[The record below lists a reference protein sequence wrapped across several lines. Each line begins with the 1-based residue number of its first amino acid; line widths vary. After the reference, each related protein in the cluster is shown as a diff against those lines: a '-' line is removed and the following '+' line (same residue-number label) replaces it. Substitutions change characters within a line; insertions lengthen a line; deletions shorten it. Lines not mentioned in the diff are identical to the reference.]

1 MLKKQEHINK
11 IINPKN
17 GNKNY
22 LDMFLSDKIQLK
34 VPVKTSRDII
44 WTNLYNRLQESG
56 NKNEG
61 KSRKI
66 NFSLKYQLSAAA
78 SIIILIGTF
87 YLFNFNKQVT
97 CITQSGEMKE
107 FILPDQSKVIL
118 NADSKLT
125 YKKSSWRNSREV
137 YLTGEAGFKVKKGSL
152 FTVNTSKGNVRV
164 LGTDFNVFARN
175 DDFKVSCFTGKVQ
188 VRLNENS
195 NSVILTQGLESQL
208 KNNQLSHPE
217 RFNIS
222 QVGKWQKGEFYYS
235 GERIKNVF
243 HEIER
248 QFNVKIITK
257 NIGNRY
263 YTGYFN
269 NKNLEDALE
278 MVCLPMNLE
287 YSFKDASTII
297 IKKRK

>member
-1 MLKKQEHINK
+1 MLKKQEHIDK
-11 IINPKN
+11 RINSKN
-17 GNKNY
+17 SNKNY
-22 LDMFLSDKIQLK
+22 LDMLLSDKIQLK

-44 WTNLYNRLQESG
+44 WENLYNQVQESG

-78 SIIILIGTF
+78 SIIILVGLF
-87 YLFNFNKQVT
+87 YLFNLNKQVI

-125 YKKSSWRNSREV
+125 YKKSVWNKSREV

-152 FTVNTSKGNVRV
+152 FTVNTNKGNVRV
-164 LGTDFNVFARN
+164 LGTSFNVFARN

-188 VRLNENS
+188 VQVKNSS
-195 NSVILTQGLESQL
+195 NSVILTQGLETQL
-208 KNNQLSHPE
+208 KNNQLSLPE

-222 QVGKWQKGEFYYS
+222 RVGKWQKGEFYYS
-235 GERIKNVF
+235 GEKIKNVF
-243 HEIER
+243 REIER

-263 YTGYFN
+263 YTGYFS
-269 NKNLEDALE
+269 NKNFEDALK

-287 YSFKDASTII
+287 YSFKDTSTII
-297 IKKRK
+297 IKK

>member
-1 MLKKQEHINK
+1 MLKKQEHTDK
-11 IINPKN
+11 RINPKN
-17 GNKNY
+17 SNKNY

-34 VPVKTSRDII
+34 VPVRTSRDII
-44 WTNLYNRLQESG
+44 WTNLYNRVQESG
-56 NKNEG
+56 NKNED

-78 SIIILIGTF
+78 SIIILIAAF
-87 YLFNFNKQVT
+87 YLFNFNKQII

-152 FTVNTSKGNVRV
+152 FTVNTNKGNVRV
-164 LGTDFNVFARN
+164 LGTSFNIFSRN
-175 DDFKVSCFTGKVQ
+175 NDFKVSCFTGKVQ
-188 VRLNENS
+188 VQLNENS

-208 KNNQLSHPE
+208 RNNQLSHPE

-222 QVGKWQKGEFYYS
+222 RVGKWQKGEFYYT
-235 GERIKNVF
+235 GEKIENVF
-243 HEIER
+243 REIER
-248 QFNVKIITK
+248 QFKVEIITK
-257 NIGNRY
+257 NIDNRY
-263 YTGYFN
+263 YTGYFS
-269 NKNLEDALE
+269 NKNLEDALNV
-278 MVCLPMNLE
+278 VCLPMNLK
-287 YSFKDASTII
+287 YSFKDASIII

>member
-11 IINPKN
+11 EIKN
-17 GNKNY
+17 SNKNY

-34 VPVKTSRDII
+34 VPVKTSCDII
-44 WTNLYNRLQESG
+44 WTNLYNRVQESG
-56 NKNEG
+56 NKNED

-78 SIIILIGTF
+78 SIIILIGAF
-87 YLFNFNKQVT
+87 YLFNFNKQII
-97 CITQSGEMKE
+97 CITQLGEMKE

-118 NADSKLT
+118 NTDSKLT
-125 YKKSSWRNSREV
+125 YKKSFWRNSRKV
-137 YLTGEAGFKVKKGSL
+137 CLTGEAGFKIKKGSL
-152 FTVNTSKGNVRV
+152 FTVNTNKGNVRV
-164 LGTDFNVFARN
+164 LGTSFNVFARN
-175 DDFKVSCFTGKVQ
+175 NDFKVSCFTGKVQ
-188 VRLNENS
+188 VQLNENS

-222 QVGKWQKGEFYYS
+222 RVGKWQKGEFYYS
-235 GERIKNVF
+235 CEKIENVF
-243 HEIER
+243 REIER
-248 QFNVKIITK
+248 QFKVKIITK

-297 IKKRK
+297 IKERK

>member
-1 MLKKQEHINK
+1 MLKKQEHTDK
-11 IINPKN
+11 RINPKN
-17 GNKNY
+17 SNENY
-22 LDMFLSDKIQLK
+22 LDMLLSDKIQLK

-87 YLFNFNKQVT
+87 YLFNFNKQLT

-125 YKKSSWRNSREV
+125 YKKSVWNKSREV
-137 YLTGEAGFKVKKGSL
+137 YLTGEACFKVKKGSL
-152 FTVNTSKGNVRV
+152 FTVNTNKGNVKV
-164 LGTDFNVFARN
+164 LGTSFNVFVRN

-208 KNNQLSHPE
+208 RNNQLSQPE

-222 QVGKWQKGEFYYS
+222 RVGKWQKGEFYYS
-235 GERIKNVF
+235 GEKIENVF
-243 HEIER
+243 CEIER
-248 QFNVKIITK
+248 QFKVEIITK
-257 NIGNRY
+257 NIAERF
-263 YTGYFN
+263 YTGYFS
-269 NKNLEDALE
+269 NKNLEDALK
-278 MVCLPMNLE
+278 MICLQMNL
-287 YSFKDASTII
+287 I
-297 IKKRK
+297 